1 MNKAPLS
8 RSQSSVT
15 LGLLLNSD
23 HADAVLDTGPPAD
36 NSEVSGYHLFTCTVG
51 TVHVKCVM

>member
-15 LGLLLNSD
+15 LGLLLSSD

-36 NSEVSGYHLFTCTVG
+36 SSEVSGYLFYL
-51 TVHVKCVM
+51 HVLCDL

>member
-1 MNKAPLS
+1 MQWPVNKTRLS

-23 HADAVLDTGPPAD
+23 HGDAVLDTGPPA
-36 NSEVSGYHLFTCTVG
+36 NSTEVSSYLFYWY
-51 TVHVKCVM
+51 VKCAV

>member
-1 MNKAPLS
+1 VNKAPLS

-15 LGLLLNSD
+15 LGLLLDSD

-36 NSEVSGYHLFTCTVG
+36 SSEVSGYLFYW
-51 TVHVKCVM
+51 HVLCVL